1 MFKISVAI
9 HKKTQKSICG
19 FPPIS
24 IFALKIDLQID
35 FGYFQNDVIPQS
47 LLSDMKILEYKEAG

>member
-1 MFKISVAI
+1 MDKISVAI
-9 HKKTQKSICG
+9 RIKTQKSLLS

-24 IFALKIDLQID
+24 IFALKIDLKID

-47 LLSDMKILEYKEAG
+47 LLSDMKILECKEAG